1 MKNVLV
7 INNPN
12 AGRKKAAKYK
22 KLVIQFLLRKNCSF
36 KTIEIDKLTSTD
48 FENFD
53 TIFITIIYLYFAN
66 IPKGTGYEVP
76 ASDANMNAMF
86 GIITLLIYL
95 LLLLPI
101 NFYMKI
107 KGKINIKIYIIVN
120 ILSTIFGII
129 VFCMFSDEAKMI
141 F

>member
-1 MKNVLV
+1 MFILNVIIGILIYICIAFIIGKINFKEKIKKYTLLV
-7 INNPN
+7 FSIVYN
-12 AGRKKAAKYK
+12 
-22 KLVIQFLLRKNCSF
+22 FLMGY
-36 KTIEIDKLTSTD
+36 
-48 FENFD
+48 FD

-120 ILSTIFGII
+120 ILSTVLGII
-129 VFCMFSDEAKMI
+129 EFCMFSDEAKMI

>member
-1 MKNVLV
+1 MFILNVIIGILIYICIAFIIGKINFKEKIKKYTLLV
-7 INNPN
+7 FSIVYN
-12 AGRKKAAKYK
+12 
-22 KLVIQFLLRKNCSF
+22 FLMGY
-36 KTIEIDKLTSTD
+36 
-48 FENFD
+48 FD

-120 ILSTIFGII
+120 ILSTVLGII